1 MQTPY
6 RYGHTHTVFSVMHT
20 FQFRMKKKIRLRKK
34 LLTIIKVYSFPAPV
48 FILFLHFESFWGL
61 DFGTVADLFAIPEG
75 LFLSFGFDRG
85 LWPSFDFHW
94 GLCSC
99 FGFDSHLFPFF
110 RFELLSGVEKRT
122 VGRRTL
128 GMLMDLINLKRSE
141 RVVKRMGPMTPMAEA
156 MPPMIKMTDLIMK
169 GVVLMT
175 EPIIP
180 PAALM
185 RLVVELLIAE
195 RIAS

>member
-1 MQTPY
+1 
-6 RYGHTHTVFSVMHT
+6 
-20 FQFRMKKKIRLRKK
+20 
-34 LLTIIKVYSFPAPV
+34 
-48 FILFLHFESFWGL
+48 
-61 DFGTVADLFAIPEG
+61 
-75 LFLSFGFDRG
+75 
-85 LWPSFDFHW
+85 
-94 GLCSC
+94 
-99 FGFDSHLFPFF
+99 
-110 RFELLSGVEKRT
+110 
-122 VGRRTL
+122 
-128 GMLMDLINLKRSE
+128 MDLINLKRSE